1 MAPRDRAAA
10 ALIALAALLPVSQAG
25 LAHGYA
31 GDRYFPPTIDIDD
44 PFAAAES
51 HVHAGKRPGD
61 PGRSS
66 VIGAGFGL
74 EPVDGFGIG
83 LDTAH
88 RSPNPNLS
96 PAKDGFDNAI
106 LTLKKELVI
115 DDAHE
120 YAITAALVTE
130 VGGTGS
136 EGASGHSTFAPTLF
150 YAKGFG
156 DLPDRLR
163 LLRPFAVTGVLAAEL
178 PTDAA
183 RPKMLNWGFTVQ
195 YSLLYLQSHVGAFGL
210 SAPFDRPRL
219 LRADLGNMESRRRL
233 GRKGLQPGFR
243 SRAAA
248 QPSIRIRYRFPRSV
262 SEVLRTVRPQNRV
275 LTPKTK
281 ERVAT
286 SCTPFTYW

>member
-61 PGRSS
+61 PERSS

-210 SAPFDRPRL
+210 SAPFDRLVAVVEFPVKTCLDRGCSGQTSGTWNPGVVWVGKGFNL
-219 LRADLGNMESRRRL
+219 AFEAVQPLNSRS
-233 GRKGLQPGFR
+233 GSGTGFLVQFQKFF
-243 SRAAA
+243 A
-248 QPSIRIRYRFPRSV
+248 Q
-262 SEVLRTVRPQNRV
+262 
-275 LTPKTK
+275 
-281 ERVAT
+281 
-286 SCTPFTYW
+286 